1 MDFRSPCVWLSIR
14 FDFVVIGIKF
24 NEDHFERGSSHPFW
38 DRIQASPLRRSIIDG
53 DLWLS
58 HEADGW
64 GTEFGSAIQLP
75 KSEISEFRG
84 TDVVNSSGEVLEI
97 NWVWGKDQI
106 PFFGKSCGPVSC
118 FGPSSLWCFWNML
131 GDGQQKTDFWN
142 VNEFNNSSR
151 SDQEP
156 QKK

>member
-1 MDFRSPCVWLSIR
+1 M
-14 FDFVVIGIKF
+14 
-24 NEDHFERGSSHPFW
+24 
-38 DRIQASPLRRSIIDG
+38 A
-53 DLWLS
+53 
-58 HEADGW
+58 
-64 GTEFGSAIQLP
+64 EFGSAFAATKKIG
-75 KSEISEFRG
+75 ESEFRG
-84 TDVVNSSGEVLEI
+84 TDVVDSSGEVLEI

-106 PFFGKSCGPVSC
+106 PFLEKAAALYLVLDLQVFDV
-118 FGPSSLWCFWNML
+118 FWNML

>member
-1 MDFRSPCVWLSIR
+1 MCVTIY
-14 FDFVVIGIKF
+14 
-24 NEDHFERGSSHPFW
+24 PFW
-38 DRIQASPLRRSIIDG
+38 CCCDRYKIQRRSFWAGFKSSILRSDQTAIRYRPHPYG
-53 DLWLS
+53 DPLLM
-58 HEADGW
+58 EICGYPTRPMA
-64 GTEFGSAIQLP
+64 EFGSAFAATKKIG
-75 KSEISEFRG
+75 ESEFRG
-84 TDVVNSSGEVLEI
+84 TDVVDSSGEVLEI

-106 PFFGKSCGPVSC
+106 PFLEKAAALYLVLDLQVFDV
-118 FGPSSLWCFWNML
+118 FWNML